1 MLKDKI
7 ILDGMEFYGYHGVQE
22 AEHELGQ
29 PFVVDLELYLDLVPA
44 GRTDDIRQA
53 VNYVD
58 VYNAVRPVVQKQRF
72 ALLEALAEKIASD
85 ILQGFPVD
93 EIKVRVLKPRVP
105 IPGRIRFTAV
115 EIRRSS
121 GKQDD
126 TP

>member
-44 GRTDDIRQA
+44 GRTDDLRQA

-58 VYNAVRPVVQKQRF
+58 VYNAVRDVVQKERF
-72 ALLEALAEKIASD
+72 ALLEALAEKIAF
-85 ILQGFPVD
+85 IVLQGFPVD
-93 EIKVRVLKPRVP
+93 EIMVRVMKPRVP

-115 EIRRSS
+115 EIWRSNR
-121 GKQDD
+121 KQDG
-126 TP
+126 